1 MAVNNNFY
9 ATLNQLMG
17 TLNSGFAVVDYDSF
31 VDSGKVLSSMSYT
44 DLVNGFL
51 TPLMNKVQKT
61 IMDVPSYKGALV
73 DMYFGRL
80 DYGVLEMILLDN
92 FYDMDASTFDG
103 SATLV
108 NGQTYTDQFR
118 VSIPDIVSKYYTQ
131 TNSYEFTITIRD
143 TDLRGSFTSPE
154 KMDRFI
160 AGIFNQVTN
169 SIEFTKETS
178 RLGILAKALNVAYAA
193 TAEVADETTVA
204 QHYGLVTIY
213 NTLYGTTLTATTALQ
228 DPVFVRFA
236 VATIRDI
243 AHLMEKPLK
252 NFNNQAFQTFTEP
265 GYRRIKI
272 NSIFDK
278 AIRMSMIS
286 AFNKEDA
293 ALGLDHEI
301 LPYWQAAKDPAQP
314 MPRLSIETAQT
325 GSTSAPSEPIIACLY
340 DKRAMGEMVQ
350 LEDVTSTRNEKRRYT
365 NYHWLLNKMYWYND
379 HANFVIFTLE

>member
-17 TLNSGFAVVDYDSF
+17 SLNSGFAVIDRDTF
-31 VDSGKVLSSMSYT
+31 VDSGKVLSAMSYT

-51 TPLMNKVQKT
+51 SPLMNKVQKT
-61 IMDVPSYKGALV
+61 LADVPSYKGALI

-80 DYGVLEMILLDN
+80 DYGVLEMLLMDN
-92 FYDMDASTFDG
+92 FYDMEASTFDG
-103 SATLV
+103 ASTLV
-108 NGQTYTDQFR
+108 NGQVYTDQFQ
-118 VSIPDIVSKYYTQ
+118 VNLPDVLAKYYTES
-131 TNSYEFTITIRD
+131 NSYEFTITIRD
-143 TDLRGSFTSPE
+143 TDLRGAFTSPE

-169 SIEFTKETS
+169 SLEFAKETA
-178 RLGILAKALNVAYAA
+178 RFGVLAKALNTAYSAA
-193 TAEVADETTVA
+193 AETADETTVA

-213 NTLYGTTLTATTALQ
+213 NTLYGTTLTKANALQ

-243 AHLMEKPLK
+243 AHLMQKPIK
-252 NFNNQAFQTFTEP
+252 GFNNQSYQTFTEP
-265 GYRRIKI
+265 SYRRIKI

-293 ALGLDHEI
+293 ALGMDHEI
-301 LPYWQAAKDPAQP
+301 LPYWEVANDSGVTQE
-314 MPRLSIETAQT
+314 RLCIETAST
-325 GSTSAPSEPIIACLY
+325 GTSVPSEPIIAALY
-340 DKRAMGEMVQ
+340 DKRAIGEMVQ
-350 LEDVTSTRNEKRRYT
+350 LEDVTSTLNAKRRYT
-365 NYHWLLNKMYWYND
+365 NYHWQLNKMYWFND
-379 HANFVIFTLE
+379 YANFVIFTLE

>member
-17 TLNSGFAVVDYDSF
+17 SLNSGFAVIDRDTF
-31 VDSGKVLSSMSYT
+31 VDSGKVLSAMSYT

-51 TPLMNKVQKT
+51 SPLMNKVQKT
-61 IMDVPSYKGALV
+61 LADVPSYKGALI

-80 DYGVLEMILLDN
+80 DYGVLEMLLMDN
-92 FYDMDASTFDG
+92 FYDMEASTFDG
-103 SATLV
+103 ASTLV
-108 NGQTYTDQFR
+108 NGQVYTDQFQ
-118 VSIPDIVSKYYTQ
+118 VNLPDVLAKYYTES
-131 TNSYEFTITIRD
+131 NSYEFTITIRD
-143 TDLRGSFTSPE
+143 TDLRGAFTSPE

-169 SIEFTKETS
+169 SLEFAKETA
-178 RLGILAKALNVAYAA
+178 RFGVLAKALNTAYSAA
-193 TAEVADETTVA
+193 AETADETTVA

-213 NTLYGTTLTATTALQ
+213 NTLYGTSLTKANALQ

-243 AHLMEKPLK
+243 AHLMQKPIK
-252 NFNNQAFQTFTEP
+252 GFNNQSYQTFTEP
-265 GYRRIKI
+265 SYRRIKI

-293 ALGLDHEI
+293 ALGMDHEI
-301 LPYWQAAKDPAQP
+301 LPYWEVANDSGVTQE
-314 MPRLSIETAQT
+314 RLCIETASSGT
-325 GSTSAPSEPIIACLY
+325 STPSEPIIAALY
-340 DKRAMGEMVQ
+340 DKRAIGEMVQ
-350 LEDVTSTRNEKRRYT
+350 LEDVTSTLNAKRRYT
-365 NYHWLLNKMYWYND
+365 NYHWQLNKMYWFND
-379 HANFVIFTLE
+379 YANFVIFTLE